1 MKPLIG
7 LLAILTISLAM
18 TACGGSSSAS
28 TTAAGSVAI
37 SPTSA
42 SVNVNSTVQFTAT
55 VSNLSSTLVNW
66 QVNSVQGGSSTT
78 GTITTGGLYTAPSTV
93 PSTNTVTVTAVAQS
107 DSSVTA
113 STTVTILPAAAIT
126 LNLSA
131 ASVLAGSSQPFTA
144 TVSGGG
150 SIAVTWEVN
159 GKIGGDPTT
168 IGSIT
173 AGGVYIAPQIP
184 PPGGTVTIT
193 AVSQADPTVTA
204 SATVTVLFSNFS
216 LQNSYAFS
224 LSGTIT
230 STGGF
235 FLRAGNLTADGQ
247 GHIIGGLEDFNAPSG
262 VKQNVSFNGTYS
274 IGPDGRGTMQICEP
288 SNSSCTSP
296 TSNFQ
301 IVVVSAQQAQII
313 EFDVSAT
320 ANGEMDLQD
329 TSAFTF
335 SGLSGTYTFDF
346 FGLSSTLA
354 AESVVGQF
362 SADGNGGISS
372 GQLDVNNGGT
382 LTNLPILNTSTYSI
396 SANGRGHVT
405 IVTSSQ
411 TLSFSFYVVS
421 AGRAK
426 FIELDL
432 LPVVGGDA
440 FKQQLPPLGAWG
452 VNSLN
457 GDFVFQTAGSSTLAG
472 ITDAGR
478 FTTDGNGNVVSGSG
492 ILDENNGGSVTSG
505 TAFSGTYTL
514 DASGRGTLTFSN
526 NFTYIFYIVST
537 VKAVIQETDPSI
549 VADGLLLGQQGGPFT
564 LASLQG
570 RYALNLNGLTAAGE
584 EDFVGQLATDG
595 AGNVKSGLLD
605 INDFGGLLPAEP
617 NSGTYGSV
625 ASNGR
630 ATMVLNPS
638 TDNRNFV
645 LYFVNSPSQGSQVFV
660 MGTDSTRL
668 ATGSLYKQF

>member
-7 LLAILTISLAM
+7 LLALLTIPLAM
-18 TACGGSSSAS
+18 TACGGGSSSAS

-37 SPTSA
+37 SPTTA
-42 SVNVNSTVQFTAT
+42 SVNVDSTVQFTAT

-66 QVNSVQGGSSTT
+66 QVNGVQGGSATT
-78 GTITTGGLYTAPSTV
+78 GTITTGGLYTAPSAV
-93 PSTNTVTVTAVAQS
+93 PSTNTVTVAAVAQS

-113 STTVTILPAAAIT
+113 SATVTILPAAAIT
-126 LNLSA
+126 LLGGGTVPA
-131 ASVLAGSSQPFTA
+131 GASDPFTA

-159 GKIGGDPTT
+159 GKTGGDST
-168 IGSIT
+168 IGTIN
-173 AGGVYIAPQIP
+173 AQGVYIAPQIP
-184 PPGGTVTIT
+184 PPGQTVTIT
-193 AVSQADPTVTA
+193 AVSQADATVTA
-204 SATVTVLFSNFS
+204 NATVTVLFSNFS

-224 LSGTIT
+224 LSGTLT
-230 STGGF
+230 GTGGF
-235 FLRAGNLTADGQ
+235 FLRAGSFTADGQ
-247 GHIIGGLEDFNAPSG
+247 GHIIGGLEDFNSSSG
-262 VKQNVSFNGTYS
+262 VSQNVSFNGAYS

-288 SNSSCTSP
+288 SSSSCTSP

-301 IVVVSAQQAQII
+301 IVVVSAKQAQII
-313 EFDVSAT
+313 EFDVSAV
-320 ANGEMDLQD
+320 ASGEMDLQD

-335 SGLSGTYTFDF
+335 AGLSGTYTFDF

-354 AESVVGQF
+354 AESVVGEF

-382 LTNLPILNTSTYSI
+382 LTNLPILNASTYSI
-396 SANGRGHVT
+396 SANGRGQAT
-405 IVTSSQ
+405 IVTSIQ

-426 FIELDL
+426 FIELDSLPL
-432 LPVVGGDA
+432 LGGDA
-440 FKQQLPPLGAWG
+440 FKQQLPPLGSWG
-452 VNSLN
+452 LNSLN

-478 FTTDGNGNVVSGSG
+478 LTTDGNGNIVSGSG
-492 ILDENNGGSVTSG
+492 ILDENNNGIVTSG
-505 TAFSGTYTL
+505 ATFSGSYTL

-526 NFTYIFYIVST
+526 NFTYIFYMVST
-537 VKAVIQETDPSI
+537 VKAVIQETDSSI
-549 VADGLLLGQQGGPFT
+549 VADGLLLGQQGEPFT

-570 RYALNLNGLTAAGE
+570 SYALNLNGLTAAGE
-584 EDFVGQLATDG
+584 EDFVGQLNTDG
-595 AGNVKSGLLD
+595 TGNVKSGLLD
-605 INDFGGLLPAEP
+605 INDFGILLPAEQ
-617 NSGTYGSV
+617 NSGTYSAV
-625 ASNGR
+625 TSNGR

-638 TDNRNFV
+638 ADNRNFV
-645 LYFVNSPSQGSQVFV
+645 LYFVSPSQVFV